1 MNTTHAAAPVALFH
15 TSSEEAVLELD
26 DLVREACTGGESAL
40 HVATYQLRA
49 RLIFEVTPWLDGTEV
64 DPEDIADDVI
74 MDVLEG
80 RVRARERRGD
90 SLRAVLR
97 RADALARRRAKLWK
111 KHWNVADE

>member
-1 MNTTHAAAPVALFH
+1 MNQTHSTAPVSLFQ

-26 DLVREACTGGESAL
+26 DLVREACAGSDSAL

-49 RLIFEVTPWLDGTEV
+49 RLVFEVTPWLEGTEV

-74 MDVLEG
+74 LEVLEG
-80 RVRARERRGD
+80 CVRARERRGD
-90 SLRAVLR
+90 SLAAVIR
-97 RADALARRRAKLWK
+97 RADTLARRHARLWR

>member
-1 MNTTHAAAPVALFH
+1 MPTVHATAPVSLFH

-26 DLVREACTGGESAL
+26 DLVREACAGSESAL

-74 MDVLEG
+74 LEVLEG
-80 RVRARERRGD
+80 RVLARERRGE
-90 SLRAVLR
+90 SLAAVIR
-97 RADALARRRAKLWK
+97 RADALARRRAKLWR